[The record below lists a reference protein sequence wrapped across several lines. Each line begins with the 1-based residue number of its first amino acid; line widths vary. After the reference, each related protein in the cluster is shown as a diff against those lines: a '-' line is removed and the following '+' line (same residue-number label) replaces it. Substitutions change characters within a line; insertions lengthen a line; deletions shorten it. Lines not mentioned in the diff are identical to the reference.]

1 MIKKEGPNNTDRFEI
16 IDKLSSPFIKDYNK
30 FGAVYDHQNIRFV
43 FTQAQL
49 NKFAI
54 NYDLIVITAP
64 NFEDLEQEYNKNFFY
79 QDRIDILNKNTFYIN
94 KLARTQ
100 RSLENTEEYNEIEK
114 RSADNPKTTNIKHEF
129 LPIFKLHSANRI
141 EIQVNIGKIKLD
153 GLISNI
159 LNNSRTSIIEPVK
172 SDQLGV
178 L

>member
-1 MIKKEGPNNTDRFEI
+1 M
-16 IDKLSSPFIKDYNK
+16 
-30 FGAVYDHQNIRFV
+30 YDHQNIRFV
-43 FTQAQL
+43 FTQTQL

-54 NYDLIVITAP
+54 NYDLIVLTAP

-100 RSLENTEEYNEIEK
+100 RSPENTEEYNEIEK

-141 EIQVNIGKIKLD
+141 EIQVNMGKIKLE

-159 LNNSRTSIIEPVK
+159 LNNSRTSTIELVKSESFYLPSKIHPTKFIVIYTDIIEPQFYGNIK
-172 SDQLGV
+172 S
-178 L
+178 